1 MSASPIAHNPE
12 QNAPPH
18 LETTPIH
25 FKAILA
31 ATDFSEQATT
41 ALKIAAQAA
50 HHFRSRLQVVHAV
63 MPEFYM
69 ADTTVLSSEL
79 QKVDLERAQHEL
91 HEYTRRIPE
100 VRATL
105 HEEIAVFGSPAE
117 VIPAAMSAATI
128 DLLVMGSHG
137 RGATGKLVLG
147 SVAEL
152 VIRNTHCPVLVAGPH
167 CKPRLLPLKSI
178 VLATDLPAA
187 SLRAAQ
193 YATSLTRQFGGTL
206 TVVHVLHEEAGEGAV
221 SDANMR
227 RELRELLPKD
237 PELKRHV
244 HFQVRS
250 GEAGQEIVRLAQR
263 SKANL
268 IVIGA
273 HEHGTLADHA
283 PWATLSHVIRESRC
297 PVLAVQ
303 PHFA

>member
-1 MSASPIAHNPE
+1 MSVLPTGYDAE
-12 QNAPPH
+12 QIAPPH
-18 LETTPIH
+18 LETAPIH
-25 FKAILA
+25 FRAILA
-31 ATDFSEQATT
+31 ATDLSEQATT

-50 HHFRSRLQVVHAV
+50 HHFRSRLQVVYAV

-69 ADTTVLSSEL
+69 ADTTVLSPEL

-100 VRATL
+100 VRTTM
-105 HEEIAVFGSPAE
+105 HEEIAVFGPAVD
-117 VIPAAMSAATI
+117 VIEALARTAGI

-137 RGATGKLVLG
+137 HGAARKLVLG
-147 SVAEL
+147 SVAES

-178 VLATDLPAA
+178 VLATNLPAA

-206 TVVHVLHEEAGEGAV
+206 TVVHVLRGDAGEGTISSA
-221 SDANMR
+221 STR
-227 RELRELLPKD
+227 RELRELVPDD
-237 PELKRHV
+237 PELKHHV

-250 GEAGQEIVRLAQR
+250 GEAAQEVVRIAKR
-263 SKANL
+263 SKADL
-268 IVIGA
+268 IVMGA
-273 HEHGTLADHA
+273 HEHSTLADHS
-283 PWATLSHVIRESRC
+283 PWATLSHVIRESPC